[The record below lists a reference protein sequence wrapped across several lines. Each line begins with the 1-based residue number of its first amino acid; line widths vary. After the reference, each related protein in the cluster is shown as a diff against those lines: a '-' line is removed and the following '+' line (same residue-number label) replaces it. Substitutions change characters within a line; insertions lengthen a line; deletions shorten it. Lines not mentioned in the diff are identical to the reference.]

1 MAGIWQVLKRYQLS
15 EFQYPA
21 HECNLWL
28 PALLEVIAI
37 GLWDESIVL
46 RGSSALLVVTK
57 GCSMD
62 CIFLILHSSLKFL
75 LFPSNYES
83 LLEQAVHAETLLKP
97 SPETSA
103 WIRARCIW

>member
-1 MAGIWQVLKRYQLS
+1 MVGHCSQTRLT
-15 EFQYPA
+15 
-21 HECNLWL
+21 
-28 PALLEVIAI
+28 
-37 GLWDESIVL
+37 L
-46 RGSSALLVVTK
+46 RAVTADRSSALLVVTK

-103 WIRARCIW
+103 